1 MVVKVGVIG
10 TGAMGRAHIDR
21 LTNVL
26 TGAEVIAVT
35 DIDQEAAQAAV
46 RDFKLN
52 AKVYPDD
59 TSLLKDPDIDAVFVV
74 SFGGAHEATILKAL
88 DTDKFIFTEKPLAT
102 TLEGAKRIVDKEI
115 GKPRKV
121 IQVGFMRRYDE
132 GIHALKTKLDSGI
145 IGTPLV
151 VRASHINPNVAA
163 NYSNEMAITDTLIHE
178 IDEMHWLLDD
188 DYASIQITY
197 PRQSS
202 QVTNEGLRDPQLA
215 TLTTK
220 KGTIIQVLVHVTAQY
235 G

>member
-102 TLEGAKRIVDKEI
+102 TLEGAKPVSYTH
-115 GKPRKV
+115 P
-121 IQVGFMRRYDE
+121 
-132 GIHALKTKLDSGI
+132 
-145 IGTPLV
+145 
-151 VRASHINPNVAA
+151 
-163 NYSNEMAITDTLIHE
+163 TL
-178 IDEMHWLLDD
+178 
-188 DYASIQITY
+188 
-197 PRQSS
+197 P
-202 QVTNEGLRDPQLA
+202 
-215 TLTTK
+215 
-220 KGTIIQVLVHVTAQY
+220 TIA
-235 G
+235 

>member
-26 TGAEVIAVT
+26 TGAEVVAVT
-35 DIDQEAAQAAV
+35 DIDHEAAEAAV
-46 RDFKLN
+46 RDFHLN

-59 TSLLKDPDIDAVFVV
+59 TSLLQDPDIDAVFVV
-74 SFGGAHEATILKAL
+74 SFGGAHEATVLKAL

-102 TLEGAKRIVDKEI
+102 TLEGAKRIVDKELT
-115 GKPRKV
+115 KSKKV
-121 IQVGFMRRYDE
+121 IQVGFMRRYDQ
-132 GIHALKTKLDSGI
+132 GIRALKEKLDTGI
-145 IGTPLV
+145 IGAPLV
-151 VRASHINPNVAA
+151 VRASHINPNVAS

-188 DYASIQITY
+188 EYTSIQITY
-197 PRQSS
+197 PRQSAE
-202 QVTNEGLRDPQLA
+202 VRNEGLHDPQLA

-220 KGTIIQVLVHVTAQY
+220 KGQLFRCWFM
-235 G
+235 

>member
-74 SFGGAHEATILKAL
+74 SFGCT
-88 DTDKFIFTEKPLAT
+88 
-102 TLEGAKRIVDKEI
+102 
-115 GKPRKV
+115 
-121 IQVGFMRRYDE
+121 
-132 GIHALKTKLDSGI
+132 
-145 IGTPLV
+145 
-151 VRASHINPNVAA
+151 
-163 NYSNEMAITDTLIHE
+163 
-178 IDEMHWLLDD
+178 
-188 DYASIQITY
+188 
-197 PRQSS
+197 
-202 QVTNEGLRDPQLA
+202 
-215 TLTTK
+215 
-220 KGTIIQVLVHVTAQY
+220 
-235 G
+235 